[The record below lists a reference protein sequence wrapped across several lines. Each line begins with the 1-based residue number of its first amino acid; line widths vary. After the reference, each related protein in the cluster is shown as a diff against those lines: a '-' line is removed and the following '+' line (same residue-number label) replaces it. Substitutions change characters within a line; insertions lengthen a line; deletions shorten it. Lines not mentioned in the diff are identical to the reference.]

1 MREIKQAL
9 IFTLG
14 ICIIVFGASIG
25 MTLLIVKG
33 ASAYVV
39 IPGVLAILIPLGI
52 GIGELMTRTVIKNSR
67 EDQKRHEQG
76 SSSGR

>member
-33 ASAYVV
+33 TSAYVV
-39 IPGVLAILIPLGI
+39 IPGVLAIIIPLGI
-52 GIGELMTRTVIKNSR
+52 GIGELMTRTVIKNYR